1 MLATPLGG
9 DIDGAWWPHVGS
21 VAAELPWLVE
31 ALHRPLGEI
40 LDINVNWSTT
50 DPSPDLNALI
60 YGAMLSPNC
69 RSKPQRLMMVTG
81 ARGRARLL
89 VVPFMTSAALG
100 LMVLRRAAHLSIPTG
115 QETSKVYQIADFV
128 VRTAEVESATWATRD
143 GVPTAP

>member
-1 MLATPLGG
+1 
-9 DIDGAWWPHVGS
+9 IDGAWWPHAGS
-21 VAAELPWLVE
+21 VAEELPALVE
-31 ALHRPLGEI
+31 ALQRPLGEI
-40 LDINVNWSTT
+40 LGININWATT

-60 YGAMLSPNC
+60 YGAMSLPNW

-115 QETSKVYQIADFV
+115 EETSKTYQIADFV

-143 GVPTAP
+143 GACAAP